1 MVNIQIPPANMRD
14 GIQINPLS
22 EVATKEEFLNIDNV
36 SRDDM
41 MAAHRVPPSD
51 AGDYPEQHRRIR

>member
-1 MVNIQIPPANMRD
+1 MKLVQTLPANMRD

-22 EVATKEEFLNIDNV
+22 EVATKDEFLNIDNV

-41 MAAHRVPPSD
+41 MAAHRVPPAD
-51 AGDYPEQHRRIR
+51 AGDYPE

>member
-1 MVNIQIPPANMRD
+1 MKLVQTLPANMRD

-22 EVATKEEFLNIDNV
+22 EVATKDEFLNIDNV

-41 MAAHRVPPSD
+41 MAAHRVPPAD